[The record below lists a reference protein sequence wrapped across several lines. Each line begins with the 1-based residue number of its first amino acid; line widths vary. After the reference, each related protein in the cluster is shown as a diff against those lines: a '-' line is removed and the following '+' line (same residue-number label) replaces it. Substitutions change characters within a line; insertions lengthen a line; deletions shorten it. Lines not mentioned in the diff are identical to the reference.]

1 MLKRLIPLFFILLL
15 PHFLRAQDVAVYPID
30 VTAIITPPYGTCLK
44 DYVGSRRFMV
54 NVLLRDMTKRPDD
67 FVIEMSVKNSGNR
80 VVFRS
85 YFGNLSLNPG
95 KPFYQD
101 SELQNGFIS
110 QLFDPNNI
118 LVGNQFAT
126 KCFDEGAYSISFQAF
141 AAYNY
146 PNRRIPL
153 SRASTSTLFM
163 QSTVQG
169 PYLIF
174 PYDKDS
180 LDCSIATI
188 NYQWQSANP
197 TGEAVSYHL
206 QVVEVPEGFSGYNSF
221 ETATTFVEN
230 QPNLFHSTFQSIVS
244 AAKYRPNTTYAWRV
258 IVKTREHEHI
268 SPVRTFVY
276 CGTPQAPVNE
286 IPYDPILTFKPIDD
300 KLHPLHIDSVDT
312 TSISALAYW
321 KKNPEIAPNEYCGIA
336 VEVRKQGQ
344 EKWTPYRLE
353 TADTS
358 KIQLENLSYGTLY
371 EARGQYIKC
380 DGEDFIYGPYG
391 DTIQFII
398 PDPVR
403 AADCGD
409 DIPPLAD
416 CGDNKGKIL
425 GIGDTIFANGTNVII
440 DTVFY
445 SGEDST
451 IISGKG
457 HIEFP
462 IIRNV
467 HVKMEFNDIQ
477 INCAGQLAKG
487 VISTIYDPSTSLM
500 IDVEELIGQG
510 STGGAD
516 NPVSNSEVN
525 KYDKESFDSSPEGS
539 FFVKDDSTVVM
550 KDENGTE
557 VPIGKL
563 ISLSSD
569 QYASKNSLLSPSHF
583 LEFINLDPKN
593 IAFDK
598 DTFGYYSKIAP
609 GDYHKYSEAGD
620 RNYIIPWLANNPG
633 KTKKLY
639 VKEVL
644 LDRKVSLFDSV
655 KFVMPTNG
663 DFIELNHTHLG
674 EGFFSVDIPGGAST
688 KNSFEVYA
696 LGKMKES
703 SSYGDAGKLMVEN
716 YPTRK
721 NKVIFVPIQND
732 YKLSN
737 ELEKSLNDIYGR
749 LGITYEVELA
759 EKFENELLQ
768 EILSDGLDISA
779 DDESRWQVE
788 SEEMKMLRYLY
799 RQHLQE
805 QGKDIEKN
813 AAYIFLV
820 DKAQEPYQSVEG
832 DMPRNQSVGYIFMQ
846 GNTSLSDARL
856 VAHELGHGVY
866 RLQHTFD
873 YKHAEEDK
881 YKTDNLMDYNNGDF
895 LAHYQWRVM
904 QDSVMFVWKSLQ
916 EDEDGMAFRE
926 DGTKL
931 ICLSSERQDNLDLFK
946 NYKYYYLPDGSII
959 DLEGCQPIRFYA
971 EDDVTEKARGAINAF
986 RYEGTTYELL
996 YNSYSKI
1003 VTSFVFEVIG
1013 KNGKKIYPKS
1023 SCFKNRIIRNNIDEK
1038 KYNPVRV
1045 YVDDKNV
1052 KVKEFNKPAS
1062 KLLFERTPSKGDNSC
1077 LSSFS
1082 VERFNKED
1090 LVGNI
1095 TNDPDPL
1102 TMISFLYSGSGKE
1115 STVVE
1120 YIQKLPKSLVVSLN
1134 SNGIIVELLR
1144 ILTNSD
1150 EDMTEARQQ
1159 AILKLLY
1166 CLDINY
1172 VEDVLEVLNSKYEYG
1187 TGDDWVIDHLISEM
1201 DDNYSEFVDLATDL
1215 YVKRYTYLENVFGHI
1230 LNFNSVPNPRELF
1243 CVKLLEKLPEE
1254 NYLHFIQFLQ
1264 DNNSKMMRNIIEKK
1278 EGRYEILKKHI
1289 ANVLIG
1295 GSFIVFM
1302 FV

>member
-1 MLKRLIPLFFILLL
+1 MLKVLTLFIVLINLLFSKFILTMLKRLIPLFFILLL

-197 TGEAVSYHL
+197 TGEAVNYHL
-206 QVVEVPEGFSGYNSF
+206 QVVEVQEGFSGYNSF

-276 CGTPQAPVNE
+276 CGTPQAHVNE

-312 TSISALAYW
+312 TSISAFAYW

-525 KYDKESFDSSPEGS
+525 KYDKESFDSSPVGS

-663 DFIELNHTHLG
+663 DFIELNHTPLG

-688 KNSFEVYA
+688 KYSFEVYA

-721 NKVIFVPIQND
+721 NKVIFVPVQND

-768 EILSDGLDISA
+768 DILSDGLDISA

-788 SEEMKMLRYLY
+788 SEEMKMLRSLY

-805 QGKDIEKN
+805 QDKDIEKN

-820 DKAQEPYQSVEG
+820 DKAQDRYQSVVG

-881 YKTDNLMDYNNGDF
+881 YKTDNLMDYNQGDF
-895 LAHYQWRVM
+895 LAHYQWRIM

-916 EDEDGMAFRE
+916 DDEDGMWLGVTYVFLEANANIGLGLALGG
-926 DGTKL
+926 DVQAGKA
-931 ICLSSERQDNLDLFK
+931 
-946 NYKYYYLPDGSII
+946 I
-959 DLEGCQPIRFYA
+959 DDYGE
-971 EDDVTEKARGAINAF
+971 
-986 RYEGTTYELL
+986 TY
-996 YNSYSKI
+996 
-1003 VTSFVFEVIG
+1003 FVIG
-1013 KNGKKIYPKS
+1013 KGMYVVNQNIHEYSNNPTWVAGAGFGFNIGLTQDWSSDSFHESMGKCGAVSFSAEFIIGAAINQNSISVQLGLGAELSLKQISMEIAYSISLSFEESKYLHGIPCWVNSIKPIINQSEKIEG
-1023 SCFKNRIIRNNIDEK
+1023 FEG
-1038 KYNPVRV
+1038 
-1045 YVDDKNV
+1045 NV
-1052 KVKEFNKPAS
+1052 VTFGEDWNQTPCLMNSVIKVKCEATEDDEPTNVWM
-1062 KLLFERTPSKGDNSC
+1062 
-1077 LSSFS
+1077 SS
-1082 VERFNKED
+1082 
-1090 LVGNI
+1090 
-1095 TNDPDPL
+1095 
-1102 TMISFLYSGSGKE
+1102 
-1115 STVVE
+1115 E
-1120 YIQKLPKSLVVSLN
+1120 YKKALN
-1134 SNGIIVELLR
+1134 SNE
-1144 ILTNSD
+1144 
-1150 EDMTEARQQ
+1150 
-1159 AILKLLY
+1159 
-1166 CLDINY
+1166 
-1172 VEDVLEVLNSKYEYG
+1172 
-1187 TGDDWVIDHLISEM
+1187 
-1201 DDNYSEFVDLATDL
+1201 
-1215 YVKRYTYLENVFGHI
+1215 
-1230 LNFNSVPNPRELF
+1230 
-1243 CVKLLEKLPEE
+1243 
-1254 NYLHFIQFLQ
+1254 
-1264 DNNSKMMRNIIEKK
+1264 
-1278 EGRYEILKKHI
+1278 
-1289 ANVLIG
+1289 
-1295 GSFIVFM
+1295 
-1302 FV
+1302 